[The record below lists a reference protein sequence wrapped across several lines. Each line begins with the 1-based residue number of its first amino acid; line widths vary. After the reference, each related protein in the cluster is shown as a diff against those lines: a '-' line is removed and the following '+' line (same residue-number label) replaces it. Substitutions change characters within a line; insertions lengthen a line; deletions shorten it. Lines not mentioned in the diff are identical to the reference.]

1 MYIRKN
7 TYKKNYNMFR
17 IEKVNKLIQQ
27 ELGALILKEIDIFP
41 GTLLTITRVECSNS
55 LFQSKIYI
63 SVIPEDKFEDV
74 LSLLKRHIYEL
85 QQLLNKKMR
94 MRPVPRIEF
103 LKETKTKEAG
113 RIDELLMKIKKQD
126 IEKSE

>member
-1 MYIRKN
+1 
-7 TYKKNYNMFR
+7 MFR

-27 ELGALILKEIDIFP
+27 ELGTIMLKEVDVFP

-55 LFQSKIYI
+55 LFQSKVFI
-63 SVIPEDKFEDV
+63 SVVPEDKFEDV
-74 LSLLKRHIYEL
+74 LALLKRHIWSL
-85 QQLLNKKMR
+85 QQILNKKMK

-113 RIDELLMKIKKQD
+113 RIDELLMKIREQD

>member
-1 MYIRKN
+1 
-7 TYKKNYNMFR
+7 MFR
-17 IEKVNKLIQQ
+17 IEKVNSLIQQ

-41 GTLLTITRVECSNS
+41 GILLTITRVECSNNM
-55 LFQSKIYI
+55 FQSKVYI
-63 SVIPEDKFEDV
+63 SVMPEDKFDEV
-74 LSLLKRHIYEL
+74 LSLLERHIWSL
-85 QQLLNKKMR
+85 QQMLNKKMK

-113 RIDELLMKIKKQD
+113 RIDELLMKIKAQD